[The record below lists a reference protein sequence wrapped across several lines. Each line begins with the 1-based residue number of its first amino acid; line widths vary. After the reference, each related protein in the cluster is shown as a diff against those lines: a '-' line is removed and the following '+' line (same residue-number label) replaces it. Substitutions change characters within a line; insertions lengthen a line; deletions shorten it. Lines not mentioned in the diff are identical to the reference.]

1 MSISIVSSYY
11 IRLESPTSQSHQ
23 QLLLTPQ
30 LDESYQLHPQQIVPL
45 YRFEYPN
52 QQILYYNPQTV
63 QSTAGLHTLN
73 YDHFNRLVNAQP
85 VQAQEINDE
94 SNEAVTIENA
104 DFRSPINYNNAYY
117 AVNNEENPPVFY
129 GDIDPQT
136 GHPTSTIFSMQ
147 QLQPVE
153 RDETHETSRDNER
166 KETSTTMSS
175 EEDSAETT
183 TTLPATTSP
192 ATTTM
197 RIIVEEESMEEEEEI
212 STKIAPQTTT
222 ESSVEDVEDLITK
235 EIALREQ
242 KRTEDT
248 MSNGPPRQGSDE
260 SIASAKPSALALAG
274 VGGVASAKPRG
285 TALTGMKY
293 RIYGVDIEI
302 NVIENKN
309 VYVNGNRRLWTFG
322 RLAARHGHSR

>member
-1 MSISIVSSYY
+1 MLRFLIFYWAMSVSLVSSYY

-30 LDESYQLHPQQIVPL
+30 LDEAYQLHPQQIVPL
-45 YRFEYPN
+45 YRFEYPH
-52 QQILYYNPQTV
+52 QQVLYYNPQTV

-85 VQAQEINDE
+85 VQTQEYNDE
-94 SNEAVTIENA
+94 SNEAVTIENS
-104 DFRSPINYNNAYY
+104 DFRSPIHFNNDYY
-117 AVNNEENPPVFY
+117 AVNNEENPPIFY

-175 EEDSAETT
+175 EVDSAETT
-183 TTLPATTSP
+183 TTSP
-192 ATTTM
+192 ETTTI
-197 RIIVEEESMEEEEEI
+197 RIVVEDGGMEEEEET
-212 STKIAPQTTT
+212 SMKIAPQTTT
-222 ESSVEDVEDLITK
+222 ESSVEDVEDLIAK

-242 KRTEDT
+242 ERKEET
-248 MSNGPPRQGSDE
+248 MSNVPPRQGSDD

-285 TALTGMKY
+285 TALTGMRNTVLILK
-293 RIYGVDIEI
+293 
-302 NVIENKN
+302 
-309 VYVNGNRRLWTFG
+309 LT
-322 RLAARHGHSR
+322 